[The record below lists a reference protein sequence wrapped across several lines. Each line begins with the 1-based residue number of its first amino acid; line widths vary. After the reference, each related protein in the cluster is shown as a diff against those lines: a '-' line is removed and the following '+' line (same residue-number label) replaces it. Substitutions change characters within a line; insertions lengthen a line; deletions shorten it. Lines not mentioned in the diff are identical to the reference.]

1 MQILRSIAA
10 LQEFAK
16 TSNKTIGFVP
26 TMGALHAGHASLIK
40 KSVEQNECTIVSTF
54 INPVQFLPG
63 EDFEKYPKNEVG
75 DVKICEMCGADA
87 VFIPDAKDMYLGDEP
102 LICAPKELASKLE
115 GALRP
120 GHFDGVLRVIN
131 KFFNIIHPTRAY
143 FGKKDA
149 QQLAIIQNMVASFFM
164 DIQIVPCE
172 IVREPDG
179 LALSSRNIYLDEEEK
194 MNALKLSR
202 ALLKASNLIR
212 GGVKTCEDIKRPML
226 EVLEPLSVDYVAF
239 VDRKFHEIE
248 KILPNDTI
256 ILIAAY
262 VGKTRLI
269 DNLWV

>member
-26 TMGALHAGHASLIK
+26 TMGALHAGHVSLIK

-54 INPVQFLPG
+54 VNPVQFLPG

-75 DVKICEMCGADA
+75 DVKICEMCGADS

-131 KFFNIIHPTRAY
+131 KFFNIIFVGKFCWHSFYGHIMSQFKLFLQFYIKFIILSHY
-143 FGKKDA
+143 FA
-149 QQLAIIQNMVASFFM
+149 HLICNLIINIYCFITPLRKLLQIPFFNLVLFCNKRSRF
-164 DIQIVPCE
+164 IIVPFT
-172 IVREPDG
+172 IV
-179 LALSSRNIYLDEEEK
+179 
-194 MNALKLSR
+194 
-202 ALLKASNLIR
+202 
-212 GGVKTCEDIKRPML
+212 
-226 EVLEPLSVDYVAF
+226 
-239 VDRKFHEIE
+239 IE
-248 KILPNDTI
+248 KIRYLITI
-256 ILIAAY
+256 PH
-262 VGKTRLI
+262 V
-269 DNLWV
+269 